1 MNDQHN
7 DSQGVGL
14 LAEGMSSTRTDGLTH
29 LLRGEAQSVG
39 LFTRFR
45 NNPILTR
52 EALPYPSSAIFNPA
66 AVSFGGETVLLARVE
81 DMRGISHLALCRSK
95 DGVTNWTVAPAPAL
109 VPDPVNYPE
118 EQWGFHDPRVSWIEE
133 RKEFAV
139 VYTTHS
145 RWGPQVSLATTK
157 DFKKFDRWGSIL
169 PPGHRDA
176 ALFPR
181 RFDGRMAIL
190 HRSVIEGRDSSI
202 WIAFSNDLGHWGDH
216 RLLLESRQ
224 GPWWDAHHV
233 GLCPPP
239 METPEGWLVLFYG
252 TGHLAGGHPL
262 RLGLAL
268 LDLEDPRRVLHRS
281 QEWVFGPQE
290 TYERDGHKRGVI
302 FPCGWL
308 HDASDGKIRLYY
320 GAGRSSVCLADANF
334 KEVLDYA
341 LSCPRPSE

>member
-1 MNDQHN
+1 MNDQRFN
-7 DSQGVGL
+7 TQGVGVISDQPPFSEVAGA
-14 LAEGMSSTRTDGLTH
+14 AEDQ
-29 LLRGEAQSVG
+29 RGDSPVVG
-39 LFTRFR
+39 LFTRLPG
-45 NNPILTR
+45 NPILTKQSL
-52 EALPYPSSAIFNPA
+52 AYPCNAIFNPA
-66 AVSFGGETVLLARVE
+66 AVSVGGETVLLARVE

-95 DGVTNWTVAPAPAL
+95 DGVTNWRVDPAPAL

-133 RKEFAV
+133 RGEFGV

-145 RWGPQVSLATTK
+145 RWGPQVSLATTR

-176 ALFPR
+176 ALFPK
-181 RFDGRMAIL
+181 RFAGKMAIL
-190 HRSVIEGRDSSI
+190 HRSVIEGKDSSI

-233 GLCPPP
+233 GVCPPP
-239 METPEGWLVLFYG
+239 LETPEGWLVLFYG
-252 TGHLAGGHPL
+252 AGHLSGGHPL

-268 LDLEDPRRVLHRS
+268 LDLDDPRRVLRRS

-290 TYERDGHKRGVI
+290 PYERDGHKRGVI
-302 FPCGWL
+302 FPCGWV
-308 HDASDGKIRLYY
+308 HDKSDGKIRLYY
-320 GAGRSSVCLADANF
+320 GAARASVCMAEANLAD
-334 KEVLDYA
+334 VLDYT
-341 LSCPRPSE
+341 LSCPRPS